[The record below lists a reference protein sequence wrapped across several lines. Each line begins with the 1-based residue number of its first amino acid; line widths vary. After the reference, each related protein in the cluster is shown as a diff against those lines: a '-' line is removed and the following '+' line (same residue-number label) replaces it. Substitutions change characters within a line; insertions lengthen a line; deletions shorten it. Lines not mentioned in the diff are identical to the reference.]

1 MTQGRLVNG
10 GRGAMLALAAA
21 SLFVGWGA
29 AAPARA
35 DDHAAYYSACVRQS
49 GNKALCTCLADL
61 AMHIDPQL
69 RSDMILSMASPERY
83 RATRAPHVPNNG
95 PEMLA
100 WEKFDVAGQQKCG
113 MDI

>member
-1 MTQGRLVNG
+1 MTRGRLVNW
-10 GRGAMLALAAA
+10 GRGAILPLAMA
-21 SLFVGWGA
+21 SLLVGWGA
-29 AAPARA
+29 AAPVRA
-35 DDHAAYYSACVRQS
+35 DDHAAYYGACVRQS
-49 GNKALCTCLADL
+49 GNKTLCTCLSDL

-69 RSDMILSMASPERY
+69 RADMILSMSSPERY
-83 RATRAPHVPNNG
+83 RATRAPHIPNNG